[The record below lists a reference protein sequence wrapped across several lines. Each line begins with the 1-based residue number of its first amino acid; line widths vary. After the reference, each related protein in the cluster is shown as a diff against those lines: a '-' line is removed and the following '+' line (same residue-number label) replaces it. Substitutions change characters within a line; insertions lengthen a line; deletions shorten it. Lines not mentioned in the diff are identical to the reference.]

1 MKKIALLL
9 SSLLLV
15 SCSGDDPDSDEI
27 QAGNIIL
34 NESELTAGLS
44 TQLILSV
51 QTGSILSPVWT
62 QVSGPDV
69 ELLSAKS
76 KVVGFTIPSAGD
88 YSFEV
93 NYTLSG
99 SSVTDTISFTAD
111 SGNPNLVARL
121 GHSVIEGNGVSLRA
135 FYDDSINPDSIT
147 WQQISGPS
155 IRLDEGNITAE
166 IAIFDAPEVARDS
179 IVEMQVSAQTT
190 SGAQVTDTVSV
201 LVENAAI
208 IPSNAYFDDDVLA
221 TVYPY
226 VADSP
231 HKDNLQNCVYSN
243 QLASSCT
250 FNQLPIIASDSN
262 GATPTIDQIMDH
274 VLVSHDWMGQRFRE
288 YLEAFD
294 DHDDFKN
301 LFRATT
307 AIVLSYDIRPSFYW
321 AATGAIYLDP
331 NTLWLTPEERDTI
344 NEAPDYRAN
353 FGNELQF
360 VMPWRYVKDN
370 DYVSFNY
377 PTNERITRS
386 LNDLKYDLA
395 DLLYHELAHANDYL
409 PSPEWQRY
417 TGSSRFL
424 DAALNESEI
433 SDRLTV
439 LYPLQSTIMKNLAS
453 VRFLGEDPTLI
464 QKSYTPSDV
473 AGFYSPDISNGFYN
487 YTNEKEDLGILFE
500 SLMMSVRF
508 GVQRD
513 TAVTTK
519 CDSSDN
525 CYIVSWGQRGRVAEP
540 GISERAEFVA
550 ENILPEFDTS
560 LINSLPAPIAM
571 QPGLDWWDNLAI
583 SPAAPK
589 ALSNKVRVG
598 KVRETFLENHSHSRA
613 LPKH

>member
-1 MKKIALLL
+1 MKKTALLL

-15 SCSGDDPDSDEI
+15 ACSGDDPDADEI
-27 QAGNIIL
+27 QSGNLVL
-34 NESELTAGLS
+34 NETELTAGLS
-44 TQLILSV
+44 TQLILNVQSGSV
-51 QTGSILSPVWT
+51 TSPVWS
-62 QVSGPDV
+62 QVSGPSVD
-69 ELLSAKS
+69 LLSAKS
-76 KVVGFTIPSAGD
+76 KVAGFTIPSAGD
-88 YSFEV
+88 YVFEV
-93 NYTLSG
+93 SYKLSG
-99 SSVTDTISFTAD
+99 SNITDTINFSAEAG
-111 SGNPNLVARL
+111 SPSLVARL
-121 GHSVIEGNGVSLRA
+121 GHSALEGNGVSLRA
-135 FYDDSINPDSIT
+135 FYDDSINPETIT
-147 WQQISGPS
+147 WQQLSGPT
-155 IRLDEGNITAE
+155 IRFDEENITPE

-179 IVEMQVSAQTT
+179 IVELQVSAQTN
-190 SGAQVTDTVSV
+190 SGNQITDTVSV
-201 LVENAAI
+201 LIENAAI

-231 HKDNLQNCVYSN
+231 HKDNLQACVYSN
-243 QLASSCT
+243 QLSSSCT
-250 FNQLPIIASDSN
+250 LNSLPIIASDSN

-274 VLVSHDWMGQRFRE
+274 VLVSHDWMGQIFRE

-377 PTNERITRS
+377 PTNERSTRA
-386 LNDLKYDLA
+386 LADIKYDLA

-409 PSPEWQRY
+409 PSTEWQRY
-417 TGSSRFL
+417 SGSSRFL

-439 LYPLQSTIMKNLAS
+439 LYPLQSVIMKELAS
-453 VRFLGEDPTLI
+453 VRFLGEDASLL
-464 QKSYTPSDV
+464 QKSYSPSDV

-519 CDSSDN
+519 CESSSN
-525 CYIVSWGQRGRVAEP
+525 CYIVSWGQRGRIAEP
-540 GISERAEFVA
+540 GISERAAFVA

-571 QPGLDWWDNLAI
+571 QPGADWWDNLAI
-583 SPAAPK
+583 SPAAPN
-589 ALSNKVRVG
+589 ALAKKTKTG
-598 KVRETFLENHSHSRA
+598 KVRETFLEHRSHSRA
-613 LPKH
+613 LPAH